1 MIEKDEKWPADNNM
15 KSTDELNSSENSSSF
30 YYTPPKEK
38 KPLPAIIISIIL
50 HPIFMGVYGI
60 ILLFLYTDFNIIFA
74 RQFFRFI
81 SPVLFLTCII
91 PASSIYFLK
100 KAGLIKDYSL
110 TEKNDRLIPYFLSF
124 LSYALLVY
132 YFNSAGLYMWFI
144 STLVAPMILIAV
156 TAIINIFWKISAHMI
171 GIGGLIGCTLSVCY
185 NVKGINPFILFIIL
199 FILAGCLGVAR
210 LVLKKHTPA
219 QVYIGFLVGITISYF
234 CVKIGAYWGFISFM
248 KNI

>member
-1 MIEKDEKWPADNNM
+1 MIEKDNKWLRDNVMRNTNQANHSDS
-15 KSTDELNSSENSSSF
+15 KSF

-38 KPLPAIIISIIL
+38 KPLPAVIISFVL

-91 PASSIYFLK
+91 PASSIYFLQ

-110 TEKNDRLIPYFLSF
+110 SDKNDRLIPYILSF

-156 TAIINIFWKISAHMI
+156 TAIINIFWKISAHMV

-210 LVLKKHTPA
+210 LILKKHTQA
-219 QVYIGFLVGITISYF
+219 QVYIGFLVGIAISYF